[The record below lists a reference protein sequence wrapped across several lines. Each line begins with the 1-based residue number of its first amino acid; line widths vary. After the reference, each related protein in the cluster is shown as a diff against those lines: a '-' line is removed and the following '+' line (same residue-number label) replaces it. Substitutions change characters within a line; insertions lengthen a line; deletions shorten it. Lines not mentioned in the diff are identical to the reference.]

1 MSNLVIVTMNI
12 ESFFYFSF
20 IALSFICMFLLLFF
34 FFWKIK
40 KKKTQNKIHSGLAL
54 RRLCDSASPI
64 VKKVLNYLIK

>member
-1 MSNLVIVTMNI
+1 MYVS
-12 ESFFYFSF
+12 SFV
-20 IALSFICMFLLLFF
+20 F